1 VKAER
6 LIAESLVRSWVR
18 LYTAGLEAGNRH
30 DRRAEIESD
39 LWEHR
44 NYSSSEGKGSMATS
58 LSISGRWLAGV
69 PADLS
74 WRASHRGRR
83 GLAARE
89 TMMKNALGS
98 YWQGLAGISAVAT
111 GSLGIRQFITDEVS
125 AGITTG
131 KVVGLVVLAG
141 AGVLILAGLAT
152 YRSNP
157 RLGAILVMVGL
168 LPVAAVGGFGIGLAG
183 GLVMTLT
190 GALGWWWVPVGVASL
205 VATAA
210 GLGAFSAWWHASP
223 KVAASSPRSVLVPL
237 ALVVVGLLAAATGVG
252 LGWLTSPLVA
262 FGAVLAVIGVGLW
275 TRHLKTVR

>member
-1 VKAER
+1 
-6 LIAESLVRSWVR
+6 
-18 LYTAGLEAGNRH
+18 
-30 DRRAEIESD
+30 
-39 LWEHR
+39 
-44 NYSSSEGKGSMATS
+44 
-58 LSISGRWLAGV
+58 
-69 PADLS
+69 
-74 WRASHRGRR
+74 
-83 GLAARE
+83 
-89 TMMKNALGS
+89 MMKNALGS

-141 AGVLILAGLAT
+141 AGVLTLAGLAT

-168 LPVAAVGGFGIGLAG
+168 LPVAAVGGFGIGLAV